1 METDIRIVIA
11 DADEDF
17 RYLLSETLDCED
29 DLWVVGTAS
38 DGGAAMLLAAQE
50 KPDVLLLDL
59 MLPEI
64 DGVEVLR
71 RLKNTGQPP
80 IAIVV
85 SAFFNQQTFSLC
97 SELGAYYFLPKPCD
111 VSALVELIRRAYRDK
126 HPHSGAVPLPSSED
140 YILEAEITE
149 ILHEIGVPAHIRGYN
164 FLREAII
171 LTVAN
176 QELINAVTTQLY
188 PAVAEKFNATAV
200 QVERAIRRAI
210 EIAWNRGN
218 IDVLQKYFGY
228 TVSSEKGKPTNCEFI
243 AMLTDCILL
252 RNKWRTQSK
261 AR

>member
-1 METDIRIVIA
+1 M
-11 DADEDF
+11 
-17 RYLLSETLDCED
+17 
-29 DLWVVGTAS
+29 
-38 DGGAAMLLAAQE
+38 
-50 KPDVLLLDL
+50 
-59 MLPEI
+59 
-64 DGVEVLR
+64 
-71 RLKNTGQPP
+71 
-80 IAIVV
+80 
-85 SAFFNQQTFSLC
+85 
-97 SELGAYYFLPKPCD
+97 
-111 VSALVELIRRAYRDK
+111 
-126 HPHSGAVPLPSSED
+126 
-140 YILEAEITE
+140 
-149 ILHEIGVPAHIRGYN
+149 PAHIRGYN

-261 AR
+261 AK